1 MRGYFAPNR
10 LDRIIANKA
19 GLHPASL
26 KDSEFTYEEIRRKLT
41 VLVQEKRFL
50 IYALLKTAP
59 DHGFTHPEISAAI
72 GTGGRQIRVPPL
84 DALPRADPHSDKGRG
99 RHSTVSHQSSIRVR
113 ARPVLHLSACWNA
126 SVP

>member
-19 GLHPASL
+19 GFHPASL

-72 GTGGRQIRVPPL
+72 GTGG
-84 DALPRADPHSDKGRG
+84 DKFEF
-99 RHSTVSHQSSIRVR
+99 
-113 ARPVLHLSACWNA
+113 HLSTLCRERILILTRDEVGIPRFRINPAFA
-126 SVP
+126 SALGLFFT

>member
-1 MRGYFAPNR
+1 MRGSFAPNR

-26 KDSEFTYEEIRRKLT
+26 KDGGFTYEEIRQKLT

-59 DHGFTHPEISAAI
+59 AHGFTHPEIAAAI
-72 GTGGRQIRVPPL
+72 GTGG
-84 DALPRADPHSDKGRG
+84 DKFEF
-99 RHSTVSHQSSIRVR
+99 
-113 ARPVLHLSACWNA
+113 HLSTLCRERILILTRDEVGIPRFRINSAFA
-126 SVP
+126 SALGLFFT